1 MELAGN
7 KCQLPLHRRTRACRP
22 RLRWTMPPKGGT
34 FWVGDAGGVA
44 ARARAGGEV
53 AAERRS
59 ARQHSVRAEGGAK
72 QRLTPPVW
80 GLGSWADGSTM
91 PERGTLAEKEARG
104 ESGVGTRCPGWQG
117 LWVLAGAGA
126 EAETEGC
133 TGQLRES
140 WAGRPGRA
148 LGTGQ
153 RD

>member
-7 KCQLPLHRRTRACRP
+7 KCQLPLHRCTRACRP

-117 LWVLAGAGA
+117 L
-126 EAETEGC
+126 
-133 TGQLRES
+133 
-140 WAGRPGRA
+140 
-148 LGTGQ
+148 
-153 RD
+153 